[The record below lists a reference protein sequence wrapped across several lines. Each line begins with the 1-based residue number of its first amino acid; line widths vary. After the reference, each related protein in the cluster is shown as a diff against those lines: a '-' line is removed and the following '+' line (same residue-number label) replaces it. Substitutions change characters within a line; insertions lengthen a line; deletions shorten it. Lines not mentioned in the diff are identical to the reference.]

1 MKVSCPSCQTNYNID
16 DKRIPP
22 GGAKLKCARC
32 QNTFPIKAEEPRP
45 PTPAAIPLPGPS
57 APAAVPLPAPT
68 SPQPRA
74 SASNDYS
81 RQDYPETTRVVSM
94 PLPTAAYRDNQ
105 PPPAAAAVPLPA
117 PSTGDFDVSTSEP
130 SSAYGSDPSL
140 SGSAGAVP
148 LPGASDFGYAQD
160 PYAQDPVALP
170 PPASSGD
177 PYAYAQDPYAQD
189 PVALPPPPASGEPYA
204 YAQDPYAQD
213 PVALPPPPASD
224 PYAAADDGFGAY
236 GSAPGADAF
245 ALPPPPAA
253 DDAFASAG
261 ADDAFALP
269 PPAADPY
276 AAAPVEEDPFAL
288 PPPPAE
294 DPYAAAP
301 VEEDPFALPPPP
313 AEDPYA
319 AAPVEEDPFVL
330 PPPAADA
337 PAMDYSA
344 PMVSGPASM
353 DVGLDFSEPP
363 MAAPAS
369 IPDALEFDPTAPPPA
384 GGDDLEVDLS
394 APLPPPPTTG
404 AADGLEMLSFI
415 DDAAKGS
422 ANKARPQARRFQVR
436 RRSGKVFGPF
446 EEGVI
451 VKMLEDGQ
459 LLGNEEVS
467 ADGEGWSPIGTVPLF
482 ATAIAKLMEGPA
494 SPPAAAAA
502 AAAPATESSAKAA
515 PAAGNNTAANMERIN
530 QLYGGRMAQVS
541 VVDSTSRAELI
552 LGKLKKRLPLVISVA
567 AGAVVVLTG
576 LSFGATRYGVFGM
589 KKFFPA
595 QIKPGDEGHA
605 DVEAARKA
613 LLQDSLQGYT
623 QAREATARVLANKE
637 YPEVR
642 ALWCQS
648 VFYLQRR
655 YSAANSGELSR
666 CQSEEE
672 QGNLELMGEHHPEFL
687 KYLAGAAL
695 SRRDPDAA
703 LGHLG
708 NANKGDVE
716 VALLLAEAQA
726 AKKSNAEAI
735 ATLQQVVEQQPELA
749 KAQHALGNLYQD
761 EGKADE
767 AVQAYEAALKA
778 DPSHIISAVELASV
792 ELLLRKQAPQ
802 KGLEAAERALD
813 EKLGEG
819 MGASELSRARTLKG
833 IALFQLA
840 KIPEAEQELRIAV
853 EKDPE
858 SLLGKRYLG
867 HVLQAQRK
875 FEEALPFF
883 ETVAKAAPEDLEATD
898 GYASLLV
905 KLGKMEEAKTLV
917 AEALQRFPDNAH
929 LAYLHGRI
937 EEAYGGTSA
946 AEENYTRALKANA
959 QFTEAQVALGRLQLR
974 MRRLE
979 QAKANFTEAASKA
992 PETAVVHVGLGE
1004 LALAEGDTARAL
1016 EEFERAV
1023 GFDAQSAEA
1032 HLGLS
1037 RMALLAGDLDKARQ
1051 EIDKAMELEPHAL
1064 TGGRLQRG
1072 MVMWRQG
1079 KLDEAIT
1086 ELEQAKKQDPR
1097 DVALAVSLGA
1107 IYLEKGGIARQ
1118 AQKESEANAGFK
1130 EAEGNLTQA
1139 LKLEPS
1145 NAEANFYLA
1154 QVKAQRGEFEKAIE
1168 SMKTAVERASKRAD
1182 YHFALGL
1189 IYRDAKQPGEAI
1201 EAWKKTV
1208 ELDPKRIEA
1217 YEALGHAHLARSEVD
1232 DALKAFQAAL
1242 KVNPKSS
1249 QTLAS
1254 IGDAHFTA
1262 MHWRDAVRSYEQA
1275 LKADPS
1281 LTGLYYKLGRAWGE
1295 QNQYGKAIDWYTKA
1309 IAIAPDNADGWYHLG
1324 YAYKEK
1330 GKRKDAVKAFREYLS
1345 RKPDAQDRKDI
1356 EDEITFLE

>member
-68 SPQPRA
+68 PPQSRA
-74 SASNDYS
+74 FSAPNDYA
-81 RQDYPETTRVVSM
+81 RQDYPETTRVVAM
-94 PLPTAAYRDNQ
+94 PLPSAAYRDNQ
-105 PPPAAAAVPLPA
+105 SPAPAAVPLPA
-117 PSTGDFDVSTSEP
+117 PTTGDFDVSMSEP
-130 SSAYGSDPSL
+130 SSAYAPGGAVPLPGGES
-140 SGSAGAVP
+140 SAYGHAAGDAVP
-148 LPGASDFGYAQD
+148 LPGASDYGYAQD
-160 PYAQDPVALP
+160 PYAQDAVALP
-170 PPASSGD
+170 PPAS
-177 PYAYAQDPYAQD
+177 
-189 PVALPPPPASGEPYA
+189 SGEPYA

-213 PVALPPPPASD
+213 AVALPPPASSEEPYAYAQD
-224 PYAAADDGFGAY
+224 PYAQDAVALPPPAADPYAADDGFGAY
-236 GSAPGADAF
+236 SGSAPGADAF

-253 DDAFASAG
+253 DDGFASAG
-261 ADDAFALP
+261 
-269 PPAADPY
+269 
-276 AAAPVEEDPFAL
+276 EEDPFAL

-294 DPYAAAP
+294 EPYAAA
-301 VEEDPFALPPPP
+301 VIEEEDPFALPPP
-313 AEDPYA
+313 A
-319 AAPVEEDPFVL
+319 A
-330 PPPAADA
+330 
-337 PAMDYSA
+337 AMDYSA
-344 PMVSGPASM
+344 PMASGPASM

-363 MAAPAS
+363 MAPAS
-369 IPDALEFDPTAPPPA
+369 IPDALEFDPSAPPPA

-422 ANKARPQARRFQVR
+422 ANKARPQGKRFQVR

-494 SPPAAAAA
+494 APPAAAAA
-502 AAAPATESSAKAA
+502 AAAPATESGAKAA
-515 PAAGNNTAANMERIN
+515 ATTSANSAANMERIN

-541 VVDSTSRAELI
+541 VVDSTSRAEII
-552 LGKLKKRLPLVISVA
+552 LGKLKKKLPLVISVA

-595 QIKPGDEGHA
+595 QIKPGAEGYA

-623 QAREATARVLANKE
+623 QAREATARVLADKE

-648 VFYLQRR
+648 IFYLQRR

-672 QGNLELMGEHHPEFL
+672 QGNLELMGEMHPEYL
-687 KYLAGAAL
+687 KYRAGAAL
-695 SRRDPDAA
+695 SQRDPDAA
-703 LGHLG
+703 LAHLG

-726 AKKSNAEAI
+726 AKKRNEDAI
-735 ATLQQVVEQQPELA
+735 ATLQQVVERQPELA
-749 KAQHALGNLYQD
+749 KAQHALGNLYQ
-761 EGKADE
+761 EEAKADE
-767 AVQAYEAALKA
+767 AVKAYEAALKA

-813 EKLGEG
+813 EKLGAG

-858 SLLGKRYLG
+858 SRLGKRYLG
-867 HVLQAQRK
+867 YVLQAQRK

-883 ETVAKAAPEDLEATD
+883 ETAAKGESENIEAVD

-905 KLGKMEEAKTLV
+905 TLGKMEEAKTQV
-917 AEALQRFPDNAH
+917 TEALQRFPDNAH
-929 LAYLHGRI
+929 LEYLLGRI
-937 EEAYGGTSA
+937 AEAEGGNSS
-946 AEENYTRALKANA
+946 AEEHYTRALKANA
-959 QFTEAQVALGRLQLR
+959 QFVEAQVARGRLHLR
-974 MRRLE
+974 LRHAE
-979 QAKANFTEAASKA
+979 QAKADFTEAAGKA

-1004 LALAEGDTARAL
+1004 LALAEGDNARAL

-1037 RMALLAGDLDKARQ
+1037 RMAMLADDLDKAQQ
-1051 EIDKAMELEPHAL
+1051 EIDKAMELQPHAL
-1064 TGGRLQRG
+1064 PGGRLQRG
-1072 MVMWRQG
+1072 MVLWRQG
-1079 KLDEAIT
+1079 KLDEAIA

-1097 DVALAVSLGA
+1097 DVGLAINLGA
-1107 IYLEKGGIARQ
+1107 VNFEKGVAARR
-1118 AQKESEANAGFK
+1118 AQKEDEANAGFK
-1130 EAEGNLTQA
+1130 EAEANLTQA
-1139 LKLEPS
+1139 LKFEPS

-1154 QVKAQRGEFEKAIE
+1154 QVKAQRGEFGQAIE
-1168 SMKTAVERASKRAD
+1168 NMKTAVERASKRAD

-1189 IYRDAKQPGEAI
+1189 LYRDAKQPGEAI
-1201 EAWKKTV
+1201 EAWRKTV
-1208 ELDPKRIEA
+1208 ELDPKRLDA
-1217 YEALGHAHLARSEVD
+1217 YEALGHAHLDRSEVD

-1254 IGDAHFTA
+1254 MGDAHFTA

-1275 LKADPS
+1275 LKTDPG

-1309 IAIAPDNADGWYHLG
+1309 VTATPDNADSWYHLG

-1330 GKRKDAVKAFREYLS
+1330 GKKKDAVRSFREYLS
-1345 RKPDAQDRKDI
+1345 RKPDAQDRKEI